1 MLPLP
6 SVLVYLYSEG
16 ASAWPGRREQGRD
29 LLASCDGAVHATGLQ
44 VKDHAVSLLKYC
56 FRSKFPNVWE
66 MPLPVW
72 FKRQENTVLQMCV
85 SKPVR
90 HLTVYFTC
98 KVGRKKMG
106 TKLSAVL

>member
-1 MLPLP
+1 MCGKCPC
-6 SVLVYLYSEG
+6 
-16 ASAWPGRREQGRD
+16 R
-29 LLASCDGAVHATGLQ
+29 
-44 VKDHAVSLLKYC
+44 
-56 FRSKFPNVWE
+56 
-66 MPLPVW
+66 